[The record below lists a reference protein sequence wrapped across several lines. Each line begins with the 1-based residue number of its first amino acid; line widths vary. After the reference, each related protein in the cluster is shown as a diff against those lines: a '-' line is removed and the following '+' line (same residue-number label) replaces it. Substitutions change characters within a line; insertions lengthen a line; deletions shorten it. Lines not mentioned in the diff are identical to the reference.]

1 MPFENITFKTK
12 DMAKE
17 QSVRIQTSLLNAAEK
32 KALIWLAE
40 RQPKWMTS
48 DTLTFIGFLGAV
60 VIAVGYALSANPAF
74 LWLATA
80 GWILN
85 WYGDSLDGTLARVR
99 KQQRPIYG
107 FFIDHTVDCINE
119 SFMIIGIG
127 MSPFMQFD
135 IAILC
140 LVAYL
145 LISVYVYISAH
156 LKGEFKL
163 TYGKMG
169 PTELR
174 VIMIIVNT
182 LWFFIPWL
190 REYRLEVNAFNDV
203 YVFSVLDFVGIFLFA
218 GIMIAYLG
226 SLIKDGRE
234 YAKAD
239 PLKKNVE

>member
-1 MPFENITFKTK
+1 MNNTITKI
-12 DMAKE
+12 MAKE
-17 QSVRIQTSLLNAAEK
+17 QSVRIQTSFLNAAEK
-32 KALIWLAE
+32 KALVWLAE

-48 DTLTFIGFLGAV
+48 DILTFIGFLGAV
-60 VIAVGYALSANPAF
+60 IIAVGYALSANPVF
-74 LWLATA
+74 LWLSTA
-80 GWILN
+80 GWIIN

-119 SFMIIGIG
+119 SVMIIGLG
-127 MSPFMQFD
+127 MAPFMQFD
-135 IAILC
+135 IAMLC

-174 VIMIIVNT
+174 VIMIIINT

-190 REYRLEVNAFNDV
+190 REYRLIVNAFNDIF
-203 YVFSVLDFVGIFLFA
+203 VFSVFDLLGIFIFI
-218 GIMIAYLG
+218 GILIAYFG

-239 PLKKNVE
+239 PLKKNEQ

>member
-1 MPFENITFKTK
+1 
-12 DMAKE
+12 MAKE
-17 QSVRIQTSLLNAAEK
+17 QSVRIQTSFLNAAEK
-32 KALIWLAE
+32 KALVWLAE

-48 DTLTFIGFLGAV
+48 DILTFIGFLGAV
-60 VIAVGYALSANPAF
+60 IIAVGYALSANPVF
-74 LWLATA
+74 LWLASF
-80 GWILN
+80 GWIIN

-99 KQQRPIYG
+99 KQQRPVYG

-119 SFMIIGIG
+119 SIMIIGIG

-135 IAILC
+135 VAIMC

-190 REYRLEVNAFNDV
+190 REYSLDIKMFGSI
-203 YVFSVLDFVGIFLFA
+203 YSFSVLDFVGIFLFV
-218 GIMIAYLG
+218 GILIAYFG

-239 PLKKNVE
+239 PLKKNEQ

>member
-1 MPFENITFKTK
+1 MAKEQS
-12 DMAKE
+12 AKE
-17 QSVRIQTSLLNAAEK
+17 QSVRIQTSFLNAAEK
-32 KALIWLAE
+32 KALVWLAN
-40 RQPKWMTS
+40 RQPRWMTS
-48 DTLTFIGFLGAV
+48 DILTFIGFLGAV
-60 VIAVGYALSANPAF
+60 IIAVGYALSGWKLAF
-74 LWLATA
+74 LWLSSF
-80 GWILN
+80 GWVLN

-99 KQQRPIYG
+99 KQQRPVYG

-119 SFMIIGIG
+119 SIMIIGLG
-127 MSPFMQFD
+127 MTPFMSFD
-135 IAILC
+135 IAMLC
-140 LVAYL
+140 LVSYL

-174 VIMIIVNT
+174 VILIIVNT

-190 REYRLEVNAFNDV
+190 RETFVTVKALNNVF
-203 YVFSVLDFVGIFLFA
+203 VFSIMDLVGIFIFS
-218 GIMIAYLG
+218 GILIAYFG

-239 PLKKNVE
+239 PLKKNEQ

>member
-1 MPFENITFKTK
+1 
-12 DMAKE
+12 MAKE
-17 QSVRIQTSLLNAAEK
+17 QSVRIQTSFLNAAEK

-48 DTLTFIGFLGAV
+48 DILTFIGFLGAV
-60 VIAVGYALSANPAF
+60 IIAVGYALSANPVF
-74 LWLATA
+74 LWLASF
-80 GWILN
+80 GWIIN

-99 KQQRPIYG
+99 KQQRPVYG

-119 SFMIIGIG
+119 SIMIIGIG

-135 IAILC
+135 VAIMC

-190 REYRLEVNAFNDV
+190 REYSLDIKMFGNI
-203 YVFSVLDFVGIFLFA
+203 YSFSVLDFVGIFLFV
-218 GIMIAYLG
+218 GILIAYFG

-239 PLKKNVE
+239 PLKKNEQ

>member
-1 MPFENITFKTK
+1 
-12 DMAKE
+12 MAKE
-17 QSVRIQTSLLNAAEK
+17 QSVRIQTSFLNPLEK
-32 KALIWLAE
+32 KALVWLAD

-48 DTLTFIGFLGAV
+48 DILTFIGFLGAV
-60 VIAVGYALSANPAF
+60 IIAVGYALSGKNLAF
-74 LWLATA
+74 LWLSTA
-80 GWILN
+80 GWIIN

-99 KQQRPIYG
+99 KQQRPVYG

-119 SFMIIGIG
+119 SVMIIGIG
-127 MSPFMQFD
+127 MSPFMSFD
-135 IAILC
+135 IAMLC

-174 VIMIIVNT
+174 VILIIINT
-182 LWFFIPWL
+182 LLFFIPWT
-190 REYRLEVNAFNDV
+190 RET
-203 YVFSVLDFVGIFLFA
+203 YVTVQALGNLFVLSILDIIGILIFI
-218 GIMIAYLG
+218 GILIAYFG

-239 PLKKNVE
+239 PLIKNNGE

>member
-1 MPFENITFKTK
+1 
-12 DMAKE
+12 MAKE
-17 QSVRIQTSLLNAAEK
+17 QSVRIQTSFLNAAEK
-32 KALIWLAE
+32 KVLVWLAE

-48 DTLTFIGFLGAV
+48 DILTFIGFLGAV
-60 VIAVGYALSANPAF
+60 IIAVGYALSANPVF
-74 LWLATA
+74 LWLASF
-80 GWILN
+80 GWIIN

-99 KQQRPIYG
+99 KQQRPVYG

-119 SFMIIGIG
+119 SIMIIGIG

-135 IAILC
+135 VAIMC

-190 REYRLEVNAFNDV
+190 REYSLDIKMFGNI
-203 YVFSVLDFVGIFLFA
+203 YSFSVLDFVGIFLFV
-218 GIMIAYLG
+218 GILIAYFG

-239 PLKKNVE
+239 PLKKNEQ